1 MLRARRGVFFLVVLA
16 LSWALISCTS
26 FYRQT
31 GKTPPASSIRGCH
44 FASCSTIS
52 PQIASLAEAYTFYCY
67 GELFGLQGKCDKSL
81 QEFEKASARLPE
93 SGYINFEEGRLLLE
107 SDRLKEAIGKLDAA
121 IAKSPGMARAYVL
134 RGDANRM
141 LFNIDSAIEDYR
153 RGAALGFDEPTLRF
167 TIAELLKLSRRYDEA
182 IVELKRL
189 KEIEPG
195 SLRADFS
202 LGGLYMTIGE
212 PAKAVPCFE
221 RVVAAHPDDTNTI
234 SRLLEAY
241 QQCGRFDEA
250 IALGSKMVDRLP
262 NDTQLRLCLAN
273 CMERAGRIDEAIKQ
287 LKILIKFDPHYAAA
301 LNYLGYI
308 YIDRGL
314 KLERGIA
321 LVRAALAIEP
331 NNSAFLDSLGWGF
344 YKQGNIKGAVQ
355 FLERAVAGLKEASS
369 EPVICGHLA
378 LAYQKSGRLKD
389 AKKYFAIVASA
400 KSKDPA
406 VQKLLRE
413 LSLSVEL
420 PKREDPTSKPENA
433 SVR

>member
-1 MLRARRGVFFLVVLA
+1 MLRARRVLLFLVVLA
-16 LSWALISCTS
+16 LSWALLSCSS
-26 FYRQT
+26 FYKQT
-31 GKTPPASSIRGCH
+31 EKAPPTSSVRGCQ

-52 PQIASLAEAYTFYCY
+52 PHIASLAEAYTFYCY

-93 SGYINFEEGRLLLE
+93 SGYINFEEGRVLLE
-107 SDRLKEAIGKLDAA
+107 SDRLKDAIGRLDSA
-121 IAKSPGMARAYVL
+121 IAKSPEMARAYVL

-141 LFNIDSAIEDYR
+141 LFNIADAIRDYR

-167 TIAELLKLSRRYDEA
+167 TIAELLKLAREYDEA
-182 IVELKRL
+182 IVELRRL

-221 RVVAAHPDDTNTI
+221 RVVAAHPEDTNTV

-241 QQCGRFDEA
+241 QQCGRFEDA
-250 IALGSKMVDRLP
+250 IALGSKVVARLP
-262 NDTQLRLCLAN
+262 NDTLLRFCLAN
-273 CMERAGRIDEAIKQ
+273 CMERAGRIGEAIKQ
-287 LKILIKFDPHYAAA
+287 LQLLIKLDPSYAAA

-308 YIDRGL
+308 YIDKGL
-314 KLERGIA
+314 KIQKGIS

-331 NNSAFLDSLGWGF
+331 SNSAFLDSLGWGL
-344 YKQGNIKGAVQ
+344 YKQGNTKEAVEY
-355 FLERAVAGLKEASS
+355 LERAVAGLKEASS

-378 LAYQKSGRLKD
+378 LAYQKSGRSED
-389 AKKYFAIVASA
+389 AEKYFTIVASV
-400 KSKDPA
+400 KSGDPA

-413 LSLSVEL
+413 FSSLLAL
-420 PKREDPTSKPENA
+420 PKKKDTANKPENV

>member
-1 MLRARRGVFFLVVLA
+1 MLRARRVLFFLVVLA
-16 LSWALISCTS
+16 LSWALISCSS

-31 GKTPPASSIRGCH
+31 EKAPPASSVRGCQ

-52 PQIASLAEAYTFYCY
+52 PHIASLAEAYTFYCY

-93 SGYINFEEGRLLLE
+93 SGYINFEEGRVLLE
-107 SDRLKEAIGKLDAA
+107 SDRLKEALGRLDSA
-121 IAKSPGMARAYVL
+121 IVKSPEMARAYVL

-141 LFNIDSAIEDYR
+141 LFNIADAIRDYR

-167 TIAELLKLSRRYDEA
+167 TIAELLKLVREYDDA
-182 IVELKRL
+182 IVELMRL

-221 RVVAAHPDDTNTI
+221 RVVAAHPEDTSTI

-241 QQCGRFDEA
+241 QQCGRFEDA
-250 IALGSKMVDRLP
+250 IALGSKVVARLP
-262 NDTQLRLCLAN
+262 NDTQFRLCLAN
-273 CMERAGRIDEAIKQ
+273 CMERAGRIGEAIKQ
-287 LKILIKFDPHYAAA
+287 LQLLIKLDPSFAAA

-308 YIDRGL
+308 YIDKGL
-314 KLERGIA
+314 KLQKGIS

-331 NNSAFLDSLGWGF
+331 HNSAFLDSLGWGL
-344 YKQGNIKGAVQ
+344 YKLGNAREAVEY
-355 FLERAVAGLKEASS
+355 LERAVAGLKEASS

-378 LAYQKSGRLKD
+378 LAYQKSGRSED
-389 AKKYFAIVASA
+389 AEKYVAIVASA
-400 KSKDPA
+400 KSGDPA

-413 LSLSVEL
+413 FSSSQAL
-420 PKREDPTSKPENA
+420 PKKKDTANKPENV